1 MIGQFRT
8 RLVGLLIRPLPL
20 VGALLLA
27 VAALLGGMMLGSSEL
42 PSPFREGHPDPDDA
56 ALLEEDFAVFWQAW
70 STLQDN
76 FYAGPLDS
84 RELMRGAVDGMV
96 GAADD
101 AHTYFLPP
109 ERAGSHRDWINGTFS
124 GIGVSMSLEP
134 DGAVRIQRVIPGTPA
149 HRAGLLAGDQILS
162 VDDRLLSDLPLA
174 EGLYLIRG
182 ESGTVVVLDIY
193 RPATDE
199 SLRFEIERSR
209 ISPPT
214 VWTRQVDGFGFVELT
229 QFRSRTAGELQDALA
244 ELSDAGVEG
253 VVLDLRGN
261 GGGFLSS
268 ALGVA
273 SQFLPEGVTVAYQT
287 QRTGPNVR
295 HRTGSDGASLQVP
308 LVVLVDSDTAS
319 AAEIVAAALADNSR
333 APLVGQQTYGKGSV
347 QLSFDLSDDS
357 LIRVTV
363 GKWLTAGGTPIDGAG
378 LEPDVMVGSSSARDP
393 NDDDL
398 ALAEALRLMRADAG
412 CCLIR
417 DAAA

>member
-42 PSPFREGHPDPDDA
+42 PSPFRQGHPDPEDA

-84 RELMRGAVDGMV
+84 RELMQGAVDGMV
-96 GAADD
+96 DD

-193 RPATDE
+193 RPDTDE

-214 VWTRQVDGFGFVELT
+214 VWARQIDGFGFVELT

-253 VVLDLRGN
+253 VVLDLRGI

-319 AAEIVAAALADNSR
+319 AAEIVAAALADNRR

-378 LEPDVMVGSSSARDP
+378 LEPDVTIGTSPARDP

-412 CCLIR
+412 CCLIQ
-417 DAAA
+417 AAAA

>member
-1 MIGQFRT
+1 MIGSIRT

-20 VGALLLA
+20 VGALALA
-27 VAALLGGMMLGSSEL
+27 LAALLGGMMLGSSEL
-42 PSPFREGHPDPDDA
+42 PTPFRDGHPDPEDA
-56 ALLEEDFAVFWQAW
+56 AVLEEDFAVFWQAW
-70 STLQDN
+70 STLQEN

-109 ERAGSHRDWINGTFS
+109 DRAGNHRNWINGTFS
-124 GIGVSMSLEP
+124 GIGVSISLEP
-134 DGAVRIQRVIPGTPA
+134 GGAVRIQRVFPDTPA
-149 HRAGLLAGDQILS
+149 RRAGLRAGDQILS
-162 VDDRLLSDLPLA
+162 VDNRLLADLPLA

-182 ESGTVVVLDIY
+182 ETGTVVVLDVL
-193 RPATDE
+193 RPGVDE
-199 SLRFEIERSR
+199 PLRFEIERSR

-214 VWTRQVDGFGFVELT
+214 VWARQIDGYGLVELT
-229 QFRSRTAGELQDALA
+229 QFRSRTAGELQDALTD
-244 ELSDAGVEG
+244 LSDAGVEG

-295 HRTGSDGASLQVP
+295 HRTGSDGEALQMP

-319 AAEIVAAALADNSR
+319 AAEIVAAALSDNSR

-347 QLSFDLSDDS
+347 QLSFDLPDDS
-357 LIRVTV
+357 LVRVTV
-363 GKWLTAGGTPIDGAG
+363 GKWLTAAGIPIDGAG
-378 LEPDVMVGSSSARDP
+378 LEPDVAVSTSARDDP

-412 CCLIR
+412 CCLIG